1 MSVRPQQ
8 QPDSQFINN
17 LLSANFQM
25 MEGLG
30 EPVLKPFLQVSTHCV
45 SVIAS
50 RPSLEIASA
59 RRLDEGRFHFFA
71 GVPHGMSKTVTLH

>member
-30 EPVLKPFLQVSTHCV
+30 EPVLKPFLQASTRSPCV
-45 SVIAS
+45 CECFPTFSGDNICQNFCICLQVY
-50 RPSLEIASA
+50 P
-59 RRLDEGRFHFFA
+59 A
-71 GVPHGMSKTVTLH
+71 G